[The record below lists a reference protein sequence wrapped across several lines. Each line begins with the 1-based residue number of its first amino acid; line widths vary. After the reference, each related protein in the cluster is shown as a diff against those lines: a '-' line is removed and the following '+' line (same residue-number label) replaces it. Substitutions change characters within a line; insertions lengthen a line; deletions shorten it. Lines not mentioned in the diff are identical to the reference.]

1 MINKQLLQPE
11 SIVVIGGSNNVH
23 KPGGAVVRNL
33 LSGGY
38 EGTLRVVNPKEDE
51 VQGIKAFHDARE
63 LPPTDLAILVVAAK
77 YCPDYVELLA
87 KEKQE
92 GAQLLLKMR
101 KSWGDGALVQSGQM
115 LSPEKWNTSV
125 DAMEDAVAL
134 EKSLNQALLDLH
146 SLGRARADVQLCE
159 FLERRFLEEEMMLLE
174 KMGDHLANLRK
185 ITSLEA
191 GLQAG
196 VAEYLFEKLSFQCD

>member
-1 MINKQLLQPE
+1 ESTQIQQGSPE
-11 SIVVIGGSNNVH
+11 MEAAASRLIRLHLEVSSTYLSVSVYFEGS
-23 KPGGAVVRNL
+23 
-33 LSGGY
+33 
-38 EGTLRVVNPKEDE
+38 GTAMNGVGRFFRV
-51 VQGIKAFHDARE
+51 
-63 LPPTDLAILVVAAK
+63 
-77 YCPDYVELLA
+77 LA